1 MGNKAVGSVAS
12 GAGPTGTKGSIPV
25 KQTAKFKAKPQSVP
39 VQKKA
44 VQKMAVNAAGTSRY
58 RKITM
63 TAL

>member
-12 GAGPTGTKGSIPV
+12 GAGQTGTKGSIPV

-44 VQKMAVNAAGTSRY
+44 VQKMAVNAAGTSR
-58 RKITM
+58 
-63 TAL
+63 